1 MARTPGR
8 VRVVAPRWL
17 PLGGRALGW
26 PDRDRLCAHVRGDA
40 FRGDEPRLRLR
51 DQRRLLRGRRLE
63 LRDAAAELRLPAD
76 PAARRR
82 RTHAELQTE
91 APAGV
96 AGTAA
101 LGQPARVGTAGR
113 RRLPALLRAS

>member
-1 MARTPGR
+1 MAGTPGR
-8 VRVVAPRWL
+8 VRVVAPWWL

-40 FRGDEPRLRLR
+40 FRGDAPRLRLR

-63 LRDAAAELRLPAD
+63 LRDAAAELRLPTVHAAD

-91 APAGV
+91 APAG
-96 AGTAA
+96 G
-101 LGQPARVGTAGR
+101 VGTAGR